1 MLQPNEWSQDDI
13 VRAGI
18 RHVDRTRTT
27 RLGLE
32 SEAAA
37 APLWYDPPVKTVSAE
52 LIAIIATGVALAG
65 LLLASQHRLEDRLL
79 AGQHR
84 LEDRLLAVE
93 TEQAR
98 VGVILERVQKEQ
110 TRIGVILHRIEK
122 EQARFTMLH
131 EDVEFTA
138 HTHDTRPD

>member
-1 MLQPNEWSQDDI
+1 M
-13 VRAGI
+13 
-18 RHVDRTRTT
+18 
-27 RLGLE
+27 
-32 SEAAA
+32 
-37 APLWYDPPVKTVSAE
+37 KTVSAE

-93 TEQAR
+93 TEQAG

-110 TRIGVILHRIEK
+110 ARIGVILDRVEK
-122 EQARFTMLH
+122 ELQRVENEQARFRMLH
-131 EDVEFTA
+131 EGVEFTA
-138 HTHDTRPD
+138 HTHDTRPDQH

>member
-1 MLQPNEWSQDDI
+1 M
-13 VRAGI
+13 
-18 RHVDRTRTT
+18 
-27 RLGLE
+27 
-32 SEAAA
+32 
-37 APLWYDPPVKTVSAE
+37 KTVSAE

-65 LLLASQHRLEDRLL
+65 LMLASQHRLEDRLLASQHRLEDRLL

-98 VGVILERVQKEQ
+98 VGVILD
-110 TRIGVILHRIEK
+110 RIEKELDRGQK

-131 EDVEFTA
+131 EGVEFTA
-138 HTHDTRPD
+138 HTHDAKPD